1 MTISVK
7 QGDFAKLINWFWRP
21 SQKENSENNKPWT
34 LFNNVQKEVHLNMY
48 IKYSEKLGLYRSI
61 SYSIESIISKMM
73 LVQSGDGKAVVN
85 ILN

>member
-1 MTISVK
+1 
-7 QGDFAKLINWFWRP
+7 
-21 SQKENSENNKPWT
+21 
-34 LFNNVQKEVHLNMY
+34 MY
-48 IKYSEKLGLYRSI
+48 IKYSDKLGLYRSI